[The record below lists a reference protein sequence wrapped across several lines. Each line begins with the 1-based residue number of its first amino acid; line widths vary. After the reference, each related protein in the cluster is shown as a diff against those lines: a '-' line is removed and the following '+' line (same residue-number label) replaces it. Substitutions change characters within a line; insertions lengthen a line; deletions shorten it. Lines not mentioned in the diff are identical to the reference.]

1 MIWKQ
6 YLGFKEILNEHDGW
20 FIFLLV
26 YLNYWYQRL
35 DDMEYFKLSF
45 LILTQLDNW

>member
-1 MIWKQ
+1 MIWKP
-6 YLGFKEILNEHDGW
+6 YLGFKEILNVYDGW

-35 DDMEYFKLSF
+35 DDMVYFKLLF